1 MSYIKDSKGKST
13 TQLQIEAREKYKELQ
28 VRANAIIA
36 VNEDVLA
43 DLRKAKQE
51 YISKLDKYQ
60 AELDII
66 SLKYKQVNN
75 DHASAERNT
84 APDAKKMREYWELIS
99 ALNKRKMELQ
109 GMISHTDTLLT
120 RTYDSID
127 QSLDAIARAEKVKKV
142 AKAAFTAESEG
153 AVIVGGCNE
162 IIGKLSDGVNRIAD
176 SVKGFW
182 KSVKDGVRTRITH
195 TEELFDAITSEISD
209 FKKSAIEGT
218 KADFA
223 DMRKA
228 IRQKDSELKGK
239 FAEWGEKM
247 KEITGKVLHSAPVRI
262 AMAPIDFAAGSALI
276 FGKKIGAFAKEAT
289 ETGRSFR
296 ETGTSPAIEDERD
309 DR

>member
-51 YISKLDKYQ
+51 YISRLDKYQ

-75 DHASAERNT
+75 DHASA
-84 APDAKKMREYWELIS
+84 APDAKKTREYWELIS

-109 GMISHTDTLLT
+109 GMISHTDVLLT

-153 AVIVGGCNE
+153 ALIVGGCNE
-162 IIGKLSDGVNRIAD
+162 IIGKLSDGVNKIAD

-182 KSVKDGVRTRITH
+182 KSVKDGVRTGITR
-195 TEELFDAITSEISD
+195 TEELFDEITSEISD

-296 ETGTSPAIEDERD
+296 ETGTSPTIEDERD